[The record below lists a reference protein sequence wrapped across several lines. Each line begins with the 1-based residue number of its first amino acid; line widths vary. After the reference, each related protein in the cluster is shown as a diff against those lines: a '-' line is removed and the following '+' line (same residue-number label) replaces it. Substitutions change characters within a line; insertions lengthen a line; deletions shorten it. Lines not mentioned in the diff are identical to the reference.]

1 MRTAVNRV
9 LLALAGLVLLV
20 VGLSVL
26 VGSLDLQRHWNFTM
40 PHWWPFTGPK
50 DVLLTAHS
58 RTRYRS
64 DGWWWP
70 VVIAALAV
78 IMLAALWWLLS
89 QVRRAK
95 RLRQLRVDSGDGQ
108 GALLRGR
115 AVENVLTAESG
126 GYEGVEWANAT
137 LTGKRGTPH
146 ARLVLGL
153 APHATPDDVVAGL
166 DAEVLE
172 RARTSAGLDELPAE
186 ARLRAVKH
194 RAARVS

>member
-1 MRTAVNRV
+1 MRTTFNRV
-9 LLALAGLVLLV
+9 MLGLTGLVLLV

-26 VGSLDLQRHWNFTM
+26 VGGLDLQRHWDFTM
-40 PHWWPFTGPK
+40 PDWWPFSGPK
-50 DVLLTAHS
+50 DVLLSEHN

-70 VVIAALAV
+70 VVFVVLGV
-78 IMLAALWWLLS
+78 LFVGALWWLLA
-89 QVRRAK
+89 QARTR
-95 RLRQLRVDSGDGQ
+95 RLRQIRIDSGDGQ

-115 AVENVLTAESG
+115 ALENVLRSESEA
-126 GYEGVEWANAT
+126 YDGVEWSNAV
-137 LTGKRGTPH
+137 LGGRRGAPE

-153 APHATPDDVVAGL
+153 APHATPEDVVAGL

-172 RARTSAGLDELPAE
+172 HARASAGLPGLPAE
-186 ARLRAVKH
+186 ARLRAVRH

>member
-1 MRTAVNRV
+1 MRTVLNRV
-9 LLALAGLVLLV
+9 LLALTGLVLLV

-26 VGSLDLQRHWNFTM
+26 LGGLDLQRRWNFTM

-50 DVLLTAHS
+50 DVLLTAHD

-70 VVIAALAV
+70 VVIAVLGV
-78 IMLAALWWLLS
+78 LVLAALWWLLA
-89 QVRRAK
+89 QARTR

-115 AVENVLTAESG
+115 AVENVLTSETEA
-126 GYEGVEWANAT
+126 YDGVEWARAA
-137 LTGKRGTPH
+137 LRGKRGAPV
-146 ARLVLGL
+146 ARIVLGL
-153 APHATPDDVVAGL
+153 AADATPDEVVAGL
-166 DAEVLE
+166 DSAVLH
-172 RARTSAGLDELPAE
+172 RACTSAGLDKLPAE
-186 ARLRAVKH
+186 ARLRAVRH

>member
-1 MRTAVNRV
+1 MRTTLNRV
-9 LLALAGLVLLV
+9 LLALTGLVLLV

-26 VGSLDLQRHWNFTM
+26 VGSLDLQRHWDFTM

-50 DVLLTAHS
+50 DVLLTDHD

-70 VVIAALAV
+70 VVIAVLAV
-78 IMLAALWWLLS
+78 LLLAALWWLLA
-89 QVRRAK
+89 QARAR
-95 RLRQLRVDSGDGQ
+95 RLRQIRIDSGDGQ

-115 AVENVLTAESG
+115 ALESVLRSESEA
-126 GYEGVEWANAT
+126 YEGVEWSHAV
-137 LTGKRGTPH
+137 LTGRRGAPE

-153 APHATPDDVVAGL
+153 AAHATPQDVVTGL
-166 DAEVLE
+166 DTEVLE
-172 RARTSAGLDELPAE
+172 RARNSASLPELPAE
-186 ARLRAVKH
+186 ARLRAVRH